1 MFGFRAEIVL
11 QITHGV
17 AAIGQKHDLLIHLQT
32 LRFQHLVKP
41 ALGLGVVL
49 VDECKHLGAA
59 LGLNTLAGN
68 DLEPTFG
75 FRLLVRSMHI
85 AAVQADRQGGPG
97 GGCFARSPGQPSMN
111 WNCSSPSSPSIRSAT
126 RRKWRRMDVELIS
139 SAIG

>member
-1 MFGFRAEIVL
+1 M
-11 QITHGV
+11 
-17 AAIGQKHDLLIHLQT
+17 T
-32 LRFQHLVKP
+32 LSL

-85 AAVQADRQGGPG
+85 AAVQADRQGWS
-97 GGCFARSPGQPSMN
+97 R
-111 WNCSSPSSPSIRSAT
+111 
-126 RRKWRRMDVELIS
+126 WRLFRPIAGTTFNELELFLAQLTLDPFGNAS
-139 SAIG
+139 QVAPYGRGADLFGDRQDFR